1 MALENV
7 LPPLPSEVVMPLAGW
22 MLVKANGLGAGGVF
36 LLAFWGTVGSTL
48 GSMLVYSIGRWGG
61 RPFVDR
67 FGRYVLVSKEDVASG
82 ERWFAKYGNWA
93 VLLLR
98 MVPLVR
104 SVVSFPAG
112 IARMPIGLFVLL
124 TFLGSYPWSLGLAYA
139 GYLLGEH
146 WEEVRAVIRPFDYVI
161 LALLAL
167 LVVWYVYAH
176 VRRFRTSVER
186 RSSDRVS
193 SA

>member
-1 MALENV
+1 
-7 LPPLPSEVVMPLAGW
+7 
-22 MLVKANGLGAGGVF
+22 
-36 LLAFWGTVGSTL
+36 
-48 GSMLVYSIGRWGG
+48 VYYIGRWGG

-67 FGRYVLVSKEDVASG
+67 YGRYVLISRDDVASG
-82 ERWFAKYGNWA
+82 EQWFAKYGKWA

-112 IARMPIGLFVLL
+112 MARMPIAVFLLF

-146 WEEVRAVIRPFDYVI
+146 WEEVRSVIRPFDYVI
-161 LALLAL
+161 LGALVL
-167 LVVWYVYAH
+167 LVAWYICTH
-176 VRRFRTSVER
+176 IRRFRT
-186 RSSDRVS
+186 
-193 SA
+193 A